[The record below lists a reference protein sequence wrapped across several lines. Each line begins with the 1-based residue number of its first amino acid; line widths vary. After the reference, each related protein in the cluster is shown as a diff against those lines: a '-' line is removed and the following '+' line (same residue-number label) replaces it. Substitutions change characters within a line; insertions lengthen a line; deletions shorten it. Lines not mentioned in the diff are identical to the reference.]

1 MVSNLNKPLPNFI
14 AFGNSLVDQSVK
26 VANLDIL
33 KRYKLNPNEL
43 GECSQQILN
52 NIIQDVRHE

>member
-1 MVSNLNKPLPNFI
+1 MVSNKPLPNFI

-26 VANLDIL
+26 LADSDIL

-43 GECSQQILN
+43 GECSQEILN